1 MNPNVRKIVS
11 FGLLVV
17 PVFLVFL
24 ALYLWIWPVY
34 NTWVTNSANFVTK
47 RMSPPTYL
55 EPRRSW
61 GAGWRGFAFTDSE
74 GQVYLRSWSNPT
86 AHLMYISMVM
96 LPALLLATPAPIKTR
111 FKLLAIA
118 IPLLFVSHVLSVV
131 LLTRTTYCLK
141 AAPGTFSCLWV
152 LRFAYSSGQFFA
164 GIFWLLMTW
173 RYWFSGPLAPEGS
186 GPNTERG

>member
-1 MNPNVRKIVS
+1 MKPNVRKIVS

-17 PVFLVFL
+17 PLFLVFL
-24 ALYLWIWPVY
+24 AIYLWVWPAY
-34 NTWVTNSANFVTK
+34 NTLVTDTANFATK

-55 EPRRSW
+55 EPRRAW
-61 GAGWRGFAFTDSE
+61 GGGWRGFAFTDSE
-74 GQVYLRSWSNPT
+74 GQIFLRTWTNPT
-86 AHLMYISMVM
+86 AHLMYISMVI

-118 IPLLFVSHVLSVV
+118 IPLLFLSHVVSVV
-131 LLTRTTYCLK
+131 TLMRTTYCLK
-141 AAPGTFSCLWV
+141 VSPGNFPCLWA

-173 RYWFSGPLAPEGS
+173 RHWFSGPLALLGTKPKPER
-186 GPNTERG
+186 E